1 MSTPRPGSFK
11 SILVSVDG
19 SENSMRAAKVAID
32 LAQKESASLFVL
44 HVIQVPTYTEVAAP
58 GMATHAVTAQYIDLA
73 KKSAEKWVG
82 DMVKE
87 ADVAGLKVRGEII
100 ENVPSVVQ
108 SITEYASEWKVD
120 LIVMGTRGLSGF
132 RKLLLGSV
140 SSGVLSHASC
150 SVLVV
155 R

>member
-1 MSTPRPGSFK
+1 MSTPRQTSFK

-19 SENSMRAAKVAID
+19 SENGMRAAKVAID
-32 LAQKESASLFVL
+32 LAQKENASLFVL
-44 HVIQVPTYTEVAAP
+44 HVIQAPTYTEVAAP
-58 GMATHAVTAQYIDLA
+58 GMAAPAVTAQYIDLA

-82 DMVKE
+82 DLVKE
-87 ADVAGLKVRGEII
+87 AEVAGLKVRGEII